1 MTAQLIDG
9 TSLAKSIRAQVQM
22 RVAEHMRLGRRSPCL
37 AVILVGNDP
46 ASEIYVG
53 RKIKACSE
61 VGIANRDFHLPAE
74 ITQATL
80 SEYLYNLN
88 DDPNVDGILV
98 QMPLPPHLSRLKAI
112 EAINPSKDVDGL
124 TPANQGRLVWHQPA
138 LYPCTPLGIME
149 LIKTT
154 GVPVQG
160 KLAVVL
166 GRSVLV
172 GAPTCNMLSNAGASV
187 LSLHSLSD
195 RKAELSA
202 LADILVVATG
212 VKHLVKADWVKEG
225 AIVID
230 VGIHREGKHLTGD
243 VDFVNVAPKA
253 SYITP
258 VPGGVGPMTIA
269 MLMQN
274 CVKSYEQR
282 LDVK

>member
-1 MTAQLIDG
+1 MAAQLIDG
-9 TSLAKSIRAQVQM
+9 TSLAKTIREQVKTQI
-22 RVAEHMRLGRRSPCL
+22 AEHTRQGRRAPCL

-53 RKIKACSE
+53 RKIKACAE
-61 VGIANRDFHLPAE
+61 VGITNRDFHLPSD
-74 ITQATL
+74 ITQPTL
-80 SEYLYNLN
+80 TEYLYNLN

-98 QMPLPPHLSRLKAI
+98 QMPLPPQLSRLKAI

-138 LYPCTPLGIME
+138 LYPCTPSGIME

-154 GVPVQG
+154 GVTVQG

-195 RKAELSA
+195 HKAELSA
-202 LADILVVATG
+202 QADILVVATG
-212 VKHLVKADWVKEG
+212 VKHLVKAHWVKEG
-225 AIVID
+225 AVVID
-230 VGIHREGKHLTGD
+230 VGIHRDGKVLTGD

-253 SYITP
+253 AFITP

-282 LDVK
+282 LDIK